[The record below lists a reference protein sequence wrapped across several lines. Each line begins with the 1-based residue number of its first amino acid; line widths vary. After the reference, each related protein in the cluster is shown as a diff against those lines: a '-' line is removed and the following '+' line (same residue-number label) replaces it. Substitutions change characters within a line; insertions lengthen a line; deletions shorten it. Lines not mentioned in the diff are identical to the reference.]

1 MARCQVGATFTA
13 PVILELLLCVHFID
27 IVPFTRSINIYA
39 GMCLG

>member
-13 PVILELLLCVHFID
+13 PVILALLPCVYFIEMVSFAR
-27 IVPFTRSINIYA
+27 IINIYA

>member
-13 PVILELLLCVHFID
+13 PVILELLKMLHFVD
-27 IVPFTRSINIYA
+27 IIAFTRSINIYA